1 MKLSKNLP
9 EKLYIFIIQCFNSAM
24 PVRVI
29 LLIVGL
35 EPLDQ
40 LGVDGEGV
48 LAIGESVP
56 NLN

>member
-1 MKLSKNLP
+1 M
-9 EKLYIFIIQCFNSAM
+9 YIFIIQCFSSAM

-35 EPLDQ
+35 EPLNQ

-56 NLN
+56 HLN